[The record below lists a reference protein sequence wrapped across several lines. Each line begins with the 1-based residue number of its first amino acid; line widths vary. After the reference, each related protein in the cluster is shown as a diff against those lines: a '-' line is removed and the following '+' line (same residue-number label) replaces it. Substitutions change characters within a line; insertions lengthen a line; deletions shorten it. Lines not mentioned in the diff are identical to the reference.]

1 MAYRELNNEFV
12 AEIVLERYQF
22 WILDFGFWIEEALS
36 VGTLRLTICSPA
48 IIKTVANKQL
58 LI

>member
-1 MAYRELNNEFV
+1 MERANAY
-12 AEIVLERYQF
+12 RYQF

-48 IIKTVANKQL
+48 IIKTVAYL
-58 LI
+58 V